1 MAIETFRIFISA
13 TPEQIFPFVGDLH
26 RHNEWTTDRI
36 EFEPLTTGAICA
48 GSQYRSTAKFKGTII
63 RAELKVKDYLP
74 PERFAF
80 TVEDRTGQYEHI
92 FILKRQEGGTLIV
105 REIHSVDTLLSRII
119 HPILLPILIKPE
131 ATKALQNLKDKV
143 EHECQNRSND
153 LSE

>member
-1 MAIETFRIFISA
+1 MSTETFSIFINA
-13 TPEQIFPFVGDLH
+13 TREQVFPFIGELP
-26 RHNEWTTDRI
+26 RHSEWTTDRI

-48 GSQYRSTAKFKGTII
+48 GSRYRSTAHFKGTII

-105 REIHSVDTLLSRII
+105 REIHSADTLLSRII
-119 HPILLPILIKPE
+119 HPILLSILIKPE
-131 ATKALQNLKDKV
+131 GTKALQNLKDKV
-143 EHECQNRSND
+143 EHECQKSVK
-153 LSE
+153 